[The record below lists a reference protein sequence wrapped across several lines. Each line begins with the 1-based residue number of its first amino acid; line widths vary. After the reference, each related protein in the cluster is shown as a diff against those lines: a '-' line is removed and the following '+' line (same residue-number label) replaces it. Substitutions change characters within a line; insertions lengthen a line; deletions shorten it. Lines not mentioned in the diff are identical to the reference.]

1 MSKSRHKKK
10 GRNAFAAFASSQ
22 FRRRPGSRA
31 LSIQQNTPT
40 AGRLQ
45 KRPAK
50 AWYTP
55 TRRAKKKQGAQHHRM
70 GKKKSTER
78 PGGGLPA
85 PSFLSSFGGTMPLN
99 GKEHSLNPITAT
111 HY

>member
-10 GRNAFAAFASSQ
+10 RRNAFAAFASSQ
-22 FRRRPGSRA
+22 FRPRPGSRA

-50 AWYTP
+50 AWYTR
-55 TRRAKKKQGAQHHRM
+55 TRGAKKVQGAQHHGM
-70 GKKKSTER
+70 GKEESAESRGVVMGLALGNDFTAACNYER
-78 PGGGLPA
+78 EG
-85 PSFLSSFGGTMPLN
+85 N
-99 GKEHSLNPITAT
+99 AT
-111 HY
+111 KRYMQ